1 MGYNVLIVDDSM
13 IIRSM
18 VAKTLKISG
27 LDLGEIHYA
36 PNGQQGLDIVQNQE
50 VDVVFA
56 DINMPVM
63 DGVQMVAAMAEQ
75 GLLQR
80 IPVVIVSTERN
91 QQRIDHLKA
100 LGVTAYLKKPF
111 MPEDFKATVENLL
124 ANKDKP
130 L

>member
-13 IIRSM
+13 IIRGM
-18 VAKTLKISG
+18 VAKTLQISG
-27 LDLGEIHYA
+27 LELEEVHYA
-36 PNGQQGLDIVQNQE
+36 SNGREGLDQLQLYT
-50 VDVVFA
+50 VDIVFA

-63 DGVQMVAAMAEQ
+63 DGVQMVAAMAES

-80 IPVVIVSTERN
+80 IPVVIISTERN
-91 QQRIDHLKA
+91 RQRIDYLKS

-111 MPEDFKATVENLL
+111 MPEDFKATVEQLL
-124 ANKDKP
+124 QPGKAM

>member
-18 VAKTLKISG
+18 VAKTLQISG
-27 LDLGEIHYA
+27 LELGKLHYA
-36 PNGQQGLDIVQNQE
+36 SNGQEGLEQVSNHAVDI
-50 VDVVFA
+50 VFA

-63 DGVQMVAAMAEQ
+63 DGVQMVSAMAEE

-80 IPVVIVSTERN
+80 IPVVIISTERN
-91 QQRIDHLKA
+91 TQRIDHLKA

-111 MPEDFKATVENLL
+111 MPEDFKAVVEGLL
-124 ANKDKP
+124 AKGGEST
-130 L
+130 

>member
-1 MGYNVLIVDDSM
+1 
-13 IIRSM
+13 
-18 VAKTLKISG
+18 
-27 LDLGEIHYA
+27 
-36 PNGQQGLDIVQNQE
+36 VQNQE